1 MGRALIASFLAAA
14 VVAPAAPAAPAAL
27 PFKVSVEFS
36 KRSPKAGARWEY
48 AVLVTDR
55 DGLRIPATVYPQVF
69 VRGSVFDTLGAHY
82 TQLGIVAQPYT
93 WSKRLRG
100 RSGVVFRL
108 TVYAAA
114 SQVVLKYAV
123 RVR

>member
-1 MGRALIASFLAAA
+1 
-14 VVAPAAPAAPAAL
+14 VQ
-27 PFKVSVEFS
+27 FS

-55 DGLRIPATVYPQVF
+55 HGVRIPATVYPQVF
-69 VRGSVFDTLGAHY
+69 VSGSVFDTLGAHY
-82 TQLGIVAQPYT
+82 TLLGIVDQPYT